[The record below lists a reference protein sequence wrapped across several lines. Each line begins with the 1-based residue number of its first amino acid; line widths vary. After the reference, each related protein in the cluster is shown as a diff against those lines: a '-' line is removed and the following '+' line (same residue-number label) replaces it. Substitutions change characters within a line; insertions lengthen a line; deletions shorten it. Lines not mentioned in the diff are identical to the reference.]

1 MAGNLIATVT
11 RVFHAPPL
19 TSGGM
24 QLEPLRASWAAL
36 YRTFVSRETLVNQKP
51 LGPSTGFQRLLL
63 IYVDGDG
70 GTFVFFPQFLSLFVG
85 FAALMQAALDDV

>member
-1 MAGNLIATVT
+1 MSLSEPPGRLYIE
-11 RVFHAPPL
+11 RLFHVKH
-19 TSGGM
+19 
-24 QLEPLRASWAAL
+24 
-36 YRTFVSRETLVNQKP
+36 YVNQKP

-85 FAALMQAALDDV
+85 FAALMQAVLDDV